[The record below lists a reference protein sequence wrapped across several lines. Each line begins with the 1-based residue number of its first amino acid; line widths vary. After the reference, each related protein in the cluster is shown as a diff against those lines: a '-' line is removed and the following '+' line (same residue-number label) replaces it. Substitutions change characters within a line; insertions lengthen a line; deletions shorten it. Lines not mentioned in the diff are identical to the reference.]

1 MIKYIG
7 AAAALAAAYG
17 IDGALEVTAI
27 ALGLLALLF
36 YTMTFRLFTG
46 LSQAMIMKDFDVL
59 SMITIYMIYIT
70 MATIVF
76 MSPYSYVALLA
87 APWLVIQTF
96 INILS
101 ILVKLDIIGIEHR

>member
-27 ALGLLALLF
+27 ALGLLAFLF

-46 LSQAMIMKDFDVL
+46 LSQAMIMKDFDIL

-101 ILVKLDIIGIEHR
+101 ILVKFDIIGIEHR

>member
-17 IDGALEVTAI
+17 INGALEVTTI
-27 ALGLLALLF
+27 ALALLASMF
-36 YTMTFRLFTG
+36 YLMTFRLFTG
-46 LSQAMIMKDFDVL
+46 LSQAMIIKDFDVL

-76 MSPYSYVALLA
+76 MSPFSYVALLA
-87 APWLVIQTF
+87 APWLAIQTL

-101 ILVKLDIIGIEHR
+101 MLVKLDIIGIERR

>member
-27 ALGLLALLF
+27 ALGLLACLF

>member
-17 IDGALEVTAI
+17 IEGALEVTAI
-27 ALGLLALLF
+27 ALGLLASMF
-36 YTMTFRLFTG
+36 YFMTLRLFTG

-70 MATIVF
+70 MAVIVF

-87 APWLVIQTF
+87 APWLTIQTA

-101 ILVKLDIIGIEHR
+101 ILIKLDIIGIEHK

>member
-17 IDGALEVTAI
+17 IEGAVEVTAI
-27 ALGLLALLF
+27 ALGLLASMF
-36 YTMTFRLFTG
+36 YFMTFRLFTG
-46 LSQAMIMKDFDVL
+46 LSQAMLIKDFDVL

-76 MSPYSYVALLA
+76 MSPYSYVALLT
-87 APWLVIQTF
+87 APWLFIQTG

-101 ILVKLDIIGIEHR
+101 ILIKLDIIGIEHK

>member
-1 MIKYIG
+1 MIKYLG

-27 ALGLLALLF
+27 ALGLLAFLF
-36 YTMTFRLFTG
+36 YTMAFRLFAG
-46 LSQAMIMKDFDVL
+46 LSQAMIMKDFDIL

-70 MATIVF
+70 MATIAF

-87 APWLVIQTF
+87 APWLVIQAF

>member
-1 MIKYIG
+1 MIKYVG

-27 ALGLLALLF
+27 ALGLLAAMF
-36 YTMTFRLFTG
+36 YFMAMRLFTG
-46 LSQAMIMKDFDVL
+46 LSQAMLLKDFDVL

-87 APWLVIQTF
+87 APWLAIQTM

-101 ILVKLDIIGIEHR
+101 ILIKLDIIGIEHR